1 MSSLK
6 SRLFDKWGKPIMAS
20 PDLRKKAFGLFPSIY
35 EAPNA
40 GRFRP
45 RYYTEQD
52 AEIGINQYNRSLLLR
67 FSREMTSQQP
77 WIAAGVRLLSLFSV
91 GDQYKPNYCGV
102 NSGWGK
108 EATAWLLEWY
118 KNPCS
123 RGPNMDFQALITNLS
138 ETVDVDGDILLL
150 FGEDKSG
157 PKIQL
162 VPSHRIRSLGSNP
175 FSPAVDV
182 KPIQGPTANTVVS
195 DGVVYNMEGAPIGYS
210 IQNRENMVNST
221 FSNSNGNITFVSSK
235 NARLVYQVRFP
246 DRGRGLPTIS
256 SGILQALSVQECES
270 YLIEKLKIQSMYATV
285 EAVPEGEGPLEEE
298 EAYRRAANTMNELN
312 GLSPIAQ
319 PWMNASKG
327 LRVVNSPAI
336 KYVAASPGVEIKF
349 PAASITDKETA
360 DQITRLETHVL
371 SCLGVPHALLF
382 SPDDVAGKM
391 NNSIIDVFNA
401 SIKKRQQLLD
411 FHGKFILGW
420 AVSKAIKNKELPP
433 NDEEILTNCFE
444 FTHPHKFTLDDNKNR
459 KSDLDEY
466 MAGTRSLNEIAKRRN
481 TTSTKIL
488 EDIQAETTEF
498 LKGAQKIAKDTG
510 MDINIVL
517 EALRENLKQKQA
529 SPSGDSPGKE
539 EK

>member
-6 SRLFDKWGKPIMAS
+6 SRLFDKWGTPIMAS
-20 PDLRKKAFGLFPSIY
+20 PDLSKKAFGLFPSIY
-35 EAPNA
+35 EYPNA
-40 GRFRP
+40 GRFRM
-45 RYYTEQD
+45 RTYTEQD
-52 AEIGINQYNRSLLLR
+52 NEVGINQYNRSLLLR
-67 FSREMTSQQP
+67 FSREMVSQQP

-108 EATAWLLEWY
+108 EATAWLTEWY

-182 KPIQGPTANTVVS
+182 KPLAGPIPNTVVS
-195 DGVVYNMEGAPIGYS
+195 DGVIYSMEGAPIGYS
-210 IQNRENMVNST
+210 IQNRENMVNSS
-221 FSNSNGNITFVSSK
+221 FSNSNGNTTFVSSK

-246 DRGRGLPTIS
+246 DRGRGIPTIS

-285 EAVPEGEGPLEEE
+285 EQVPEGEGPLEEE

-312 GLSPIAQ
+312 GLSPVAQ

-327 LRVVNSPAI
+327 LRVVSSPAI
-336 KYVAASPGVEIKF
+336 KYVSAAPGVDIKF

-391 NNSIIDVFNA
+391 NESVIKIFNS
-401 SIKKRQQLLD
+401 SINKRQQLLD

-420 AVSKAIKNKELPP
+420 ALSKAIKNKELPP

-444 FTHPHKFTLDDNKNR
+444 FTHPHKFTLDDNNNR
-459 KSDLDEY
+459 KTDLDEY
-466 MAGTRSLNEIAKRRN
+466 KAGTRSLHEIAKRRN
-481 TTSTKIL
+481 TTAEAIL
-488 EDIQAETTEF
+488 DDTHNEATYL
-498 LKGAQKIAKDTG
+498 LKGAQKVAKDTG
-510 MDINIVL
+510 IDISIVL
-517 EALRENLKQKQA
+517 EVIRENLKQKQA
-529 SPSGDSPGKE
+529 GPGGSPSPKKE
-539 EK
+539 E